1 MFLTPLSALVMI
13 RRKYFIMKQLYLL
26 KNMDTKDSGPK
37 LPIYNKKMF
46 KGESISSHYFQA
58 NYFSKNM

>member
-1 MFLTPLSALVMI
+1 MFLTPVGALVMI
-13 RRKYFIMKQLYLL
+13 WRKHFIMKQLYLL

-37 LPIYNKKMF
+37 LSIYNKKMF

-58 NYFSKNM
+58 NYFTKNI